1 MYSIGITET
10 LNMFC
15 DQLCIQSCFL
25 DTPPPI
31 FTFLT
36 AMCMCLPVLNCFTL
50 TEITTEMDV
59 FTLLNHFLNPY

>member
-25 DTPPPI
+25 DTPPPN
-31 FTFLT
+31 FY
-36 AMCMCLPVLNCFTL
+36 
-50 TEITTEMDV
+50 V
-59 FTLLNHFLNPY
+59 FDSNVYVPASVKLFYIN